1 MNQTLTLACLIAAGV
16 GLVLQNTLMVRITQ
30 SASTILIAM
39 LLNSLVGIVIFVTIL
54 LLKHGAAGFQE
65 LAISVKWWTL
75 IPGLLGSF
83 FVFASISGYQNV
95 GAATTI
101 AVLIASQL
109 VGGVSDRSDSRAP
122 RPASRAGWPALRRG
136 DAGGRRLAGGQTPV
150 LAAKLVNFAAAGQLL
165 PARLL
170 LLVLLAAMVGD
181 GSPQTLLLNV
191 ALFPSQLRVI
201 AQRDQQFIHVGNDAF
216 GNRGVHARDD
226 LIQMRHVFLLA
237 A

>member
-1 MNQTLTLACLIAAGV
+1 MNQTLTLACLVAAGV

-109 VGGVSDRSDSRAP
+109 VGG
-122 RPASRAGWPALRRG
+122 G
-136 DAGGRRLAGGQTPV
+136 
-150 LAAKLVNFAAAGQLL
+150 LV
-165 PARLL
+165 
-170 LLVLLAAMVGD
+170 M
-181 GSPQTLLLNV
+181 
-191 ALFPSQLRVI
+191 
-201 AQRDQQFIHVGNDAF
+201 
-216 GNRGVHARDD
+216 D
-226 LIQMRHVFLLA
+226 LIRAHHVPLRALIGPLCGAVMLVVGAWLVARRQF
-237 A
+237 

>member
-30 SASTILIAM
+30 SSSTILIAM

-54 LLKHGAAGFQE
+54 MLRHGTAGFQE
-65 LAISVKWWTL
+65 LAVSVKWWTL

-109 VGGVSDRSDSRAP
+109 VGG
-122 RPASRAGWPALRRG
+122 
-136 DAGGRRLAGGQTPV
+136 
-150 LAAKLVNFAAAGQLL
+150 LV
-165 PARLL
+165 
-170 LLVLLAAMVGD
+170 
-181 GSPQTLLLNV
+181 
-191 ALFPSQLRVI
+191 I
-201 AQRDQQFIHVGNDAF
+201 
-216 GNRGVHARDD
+216 D
-226 LIQMRHVFLLA
+226 LIRAHDVPVRALIGPLCGAVMLVIGAWLVARRQF
-237 A
+237 

>member
-1 MNQTLTLACLIAAGV
+1 MNQTLTLACLVAAGV

-39 LLNSLVGIVIFVTIL
+39 LLTSLVGIVIFVTIL

-65 LAISVKWWTL
+65 LAVSVKWWTL

-109 VGGVSDRSDSRAP
+109 
-122 RPASRAGWPALRRG
+122 
-136 DAGGRRLAGGQTPV
+136 AGG
-150 LAAKLVNFAAAGQLL
+150 LV
-165 PARLL
+165 
-170 LLVLLAAMVGD
+170 M
-181 GSPQTLLLNV
+181 
-191 ALFPSQLRVI
+191 
-201 AQRDQQFIHVGNDAF
+201 
-216 GNRGVHARDD
+216 D
-226 LIQMRHVFLLA
+226 LIRAHHVPLRALIGPLCGAVMLVVGAWLVARRQF
-237 A
+237 

>member
-65 LAISVKWWTL
+65 LAVSVKWWTL

-109 VGGVSDRSDSRAP
+109 VGVSDGSDSRAP
-122 RPASRAGWPALRRG
+122 RPASRADWPALRRG

-150 LAAKLVNFAAAGQLL
+150 LAA
-165 PARLL
+165 
-170 LLVLLAAMVGD
+170 
-181 GSPQTLLLNV
+181 
-191 ALFPSQLRVI
+191 
-201 AQRDQQFIHVGNDAF
+201 
-216 GNRGVHARDD
+216 
-226 LIQMRHVFLLA
+226 
-237 A
+237 